1 MQQQSTRVTVPAV
14 ARVVSLAA
22 VLALAACESGSAQEG
37 GGDRPPPEVGVLELE
52 HHAVPMATEL
62 PGRTTPYRVAEVR
75 PQVSGIIRERSF
87 RQGAEVESGDVLYS
101 IDPRRFRAAV
111 ARAEGELARARAQ
124 VPPLERREGR
134 LASLLES
141 ESVSQQE
148 YDNARAELEEARA
161 GVQVAQADLE
171 TARTELDYTG
181 VKAPIPGRVGP
192 TRATTGALVTAQQE
206 APLTRVTQ
214 LDPIYVDI
222 QRSVSQVRALRRQLA
237 EGELTEVDDGTA
249 EVELLLPEGNTYEHA
264 GELEVADITVDA
276 DTSTVTLRA
285 VFPNPDHDLLPGMYV
300 RARVSEGVRD
310 QAILAPQQG
319 VTRNPRGEPTA
330 LVVDSDDTV
339 VKRQLEVSRAIGSF
353 WLVDSGLE
361 AGDRLIVSGL
371 QKISEGDT
379 VTPASADI
387 PNKPSEDAPQADS
400 VEEAEAM
407 SEGDGRG

>member
-1 MQQQSTRVTVPAV
+1 MQQQSTRVTAAAV
-14 ARVVSLAA
+14 TRVLILAA
-22 VLALAACESGSAQEG
+22 VAALAGCERGSAQEG
-37 GGDRPPPEVGVLELE
+37 GGDRPPPEVGVLELQ

-62 PGRTTPYRVAEVR
+62 PGRTAPYRVAEVR

-124 VPPLERREGR
+124 VPPLEQREGR

-148 YDNARAELEEARA
+148 YDNARAALEEARA

-171 TARTELDYTG
+171 TARTELDYTS
-181 VKAPIPGRVGP
+181 VEAPIPGRVGP
-192 TRATTGALVTAQQE
+192 TQATTGALVTAQQE

-237 EGELTEVDDGTA
+237 QGELSAVAEGTA
-249 EVELLLPEGNTYEHA
+249 EVELLLPEGGTYEHA
-264 GELEVADITVDA
+264 GELAVSDITVDP
-276 DTSTVTLRA
+276 DTSTITLRA

-300 RARVSEGVRD
+300 RARVSEGVRE

-330 LVVDSDDTV
+330 LVVDGDNTV
-339 VKRQLEVSRAIGSF
+339 VKRELEVSRAIGSF

-371 QKISEGDT
+371 QRASEGAT
-379 VTPASADI
+379 VKPVAADI
-387 PNKPSEDAPQADS
+387 PNQPEDDAPQADS
-400 VEEAEAM
+400 VEEAQAL
-407 SEGDGRG
+407 SEGDSSG